1 MSAEKVFAKG
11 IMCFDKHASA
21 PDFVVGTVVIT
32 PRELV
37 EWIKENPNYLTDY
50 KGAKQLK
57 FQILKGSKGPYMVV
71 DTYVKGETQ
80 KSPEPMSM
88 QNDYQ
93 KPANNSDKDELPF

>member
-21 PDFVVGTVVIT
+21 PDFVIGTVVIT

-71 DTYVKGETQ
+71 DTYVKGEAQ

-88 QNDYQ
+88 QNDFQ
-93 KPANNSDKDELPF
+93 QPKSSPSSDLPF